1 MKNNIYDTIIAP
13 ATKIAKQAISIIR
26 MSGEDAFSIMNKLLK
41 TKLFYENKIQLRKI
55 YEENEVIDEAI
66 ILTFVENK
74 SFTGEN
80 VIEINCHGGVLLSK
94 KIMNLLIKNGAR
106 MAKPG
111 EFSQRAFLNGKI
123 DLLQADAINNLID
136 SRNNLS
142 IKINAKSLEGT
153 NNKMLL
159 DIKEELLDIIS
170 RIQTSVDYPD
180 YDDIEGSTIEELTA
194 SIQNIKYNIQNLLEL
209 SKRVSKISNGIK
221 TGIIGET
228 NVGKSS
234 LLNALINEEKAIVTN
249 IEGTTRDIV
258 EGELNF
264 ENFTLNLIDTAG
276 IRNTIDVVEQLGIK
290 KSMDIIEEAELVL
303 YVINKNDLNKSIYEK
318 IKKKDHVIIINKS
331 DLLTNEEA
339 NELRKKYKNCVL
351 VSAKNKCV
359 DELTSLLKQKFANE
373 DILKTNLPIISN
385 VEHIAMLEIMS
396 NILSYA
402 VDNITHGLPIDM
414 VNLDLSKTLEIINH
428 LLGIIEADEEV
439 IDNIFRKYCL
449 GK

>member
-41 TKLFYENKIQLRKI
+41 TKLSYENKIQLRKI

-170 RIQTSVDYPD
+170 RIQTSIDYPD

-303 YVINKNDLNKSIYEK
+303 YVINNNDLNKSIYEK
-318 IKKKDHVIIINKS
+318 IKNKDHVIIINKS

-339 NELRKKYKNCVL
+339 NELRKKYENCVL

-359 DELTSLLKQKFANE
+359 DELTSFLKQKFANE

>member
-41 TKLFYENKIQLRKI
+41 TKLSYENKIQLRKI

-170 RIQTSVDYPD
+170 RIQTSIDYPD

-234 LLNALINEEKAIVTN
+234 LLNTLINEEKAIVTN

-318 IKKKDHVIIINKS
+318 IKNKDHVIIINKS

-339 NELRKKYKNCVL
+339 NELRKKYENCVL

>member
-41 TKLFYENKIQLRKI
+41 TKLSYENKIQLRKI

-66 ILTFVENK
+66 ILTFVKNK

-159 DIKEELLDIIS
+159 DIKDELLDIIS
-170 RIQTSVDYPD
+170 RIQTSIDYPD

-209 SKRVSKISNGIK
+209 SKKVSKISNGIK

-249 IEGTTRDIV
+249 IDGTTRDIV

-303 YVINKNDLNKSIYEK
+303 YIINKNDLNKSIYEK
-318 IKKKDHVIIINKS
+318 IKNKDHVIIINKS
-331 DLLTNEEA
+331 DLLTNKEA
-339 NELRKKYKNCVL
+339 NELRKKYENCVL

-396 NILSYA
+396 NILSYSI
-402 VDNITHGLPIDM
+402 DNITYGLPIDM